1 MIYGMWVPVAVW
13 QCTLRTDISGYVTLL
28 VLHDVFISHAR
39 QRRRHDCTS
48 CQCSKIR
55 VFRFFQIQKNAF
67 RLVHKF
73 GLILHLFSN
82 HLLAII
88 YFYCYG
94 YPTFHDIEQPV
105 ICWCAVKKLMITHSR
120 CIDWVVCK
128 TTYKLSVFFKIEKKR
143 NFTFL
148 SCCTRFIEHWF
159 VLIGWSESRT
169 ARARLV
175 LKTNVALHCGCSYW
189 SWVQS
194 SSCVCCVQV
203 FTVPWA
209 RVSTPSTSAFGR
221 RRSTAS
227 PFVVLPR
234 HLFTNCQRRQLLHLR
249 SSATSTT
256 FILLLLLLLLLS
268 LSRSAVVCRTRTQR
282 FDRRAYSVCGRDVW
296 NSAKKLQDWSTGM
309 LHSGEHSTDISLTS
323 LLALNPTIDI
333 CTCNTRSIC
342 FVWLGT
348 RTLTYS
354 FTRSFITQHVQ
365 PQTKNC
371 RPNVLSQLVSRH
383 RRLFPRHAMLAQ

>member
-1 MIYGMWVPVAVW
+1 
-13 QCTLRTDISGYVTLL
+13 
-28 VLHDVFISHAR
+28 
-39 QRRRHDCTS
+39 
-48 CQCSKIR
+48 
-55 VFRFFQIQKNAF
+55 
-67 RLVHKF
+67 
-73 GLILHLFSN
+73 
-82 HLLAII
+82 
-88 YFYCYG
+88 
-94 YPTFHDIEQPV
+94 
-105 ICWCAVKKLMITHSR
+105 MITHSR
-120 CIDWVVCK
+120 FFDWVVCK
-128 TTYKLSVFFKIEKKR
+128 TTYKLSVFFKIEKNVTLR
-143 NFTFL
+143 FL

-169 ARARLV
+169 ASARLV
-175 LKTNVALHCGCSYW
+175 LKTYVALHCGYSYW
-189 SWVQS
+189 SWVQF

-203 FTVPWA
+203 ITVHWA

-221 RRSTAS
+221 RRSIAS

-234 HLFTNCQRRQLLHLR
+234 HLFTNCQRCQLLHLR

-256 FILLLLLLLLLS
+256 FILLLLLLLS

-296 NSAKKLQDWSTGM
+296 NSAKKLQHWSTGM

-323 LLALNPTIDI
+323 LLALNPTI
-333 CTCNTRSIC
+333 C
-342 FVWLGT
+342 FVWLRT
-348 RTLTYS
+348 RTLMYS
-354 FTRSFITQHVQ
+354 FIRSFITQHVQ